1 MFGGCSHIV
10 KNKIKNELCL
20 QLRVSFLFDR
30 FVNVKQAL
38 EEKNNEL
45 AK

>member
-20 QLRVSFLFDR
+20 QLRVSFHYR